1 MNTVSGPLQRNPAP
15 PHGWP
20 EFEERSV
27 PGVLARSCQ
36 AFPDKVALRDV
47 DTSLTYAQ
55 LWDTVL
61 RRSAGLAGLG
71 VGPGDRVLLMMDNHV
86 DYVLS
91 WFAASSLQAVQVPVN
106 TAYQGQLLQSVIDR
120 AGAKVAIVDAKYL
133 DRLASLDTPLRH
145 LESVVVRGEPE
156 ALPQGLGPKRTK
168 FEQLDSGTR
177 LASPPLVRPWDIN
190 TLMLTSGTTGPSRLV
205 SVPHGLTYSD
215 CDPEWFPGAHSDDTV
230 FVSLPLFHVS
240 GQGAVYNG
248 LVVGATVVIADRFHS
263 STFWREA
270 GAFGA
275 TFAPILGVMPNYL
288 MNRPAS
294 SADKGHTVKR
304 IRMAPVIAALDQ
316 FCERFGVDVGSAYGM
331 TEISNPIIAPFGW
344 AKPGACGWLRDDFE
358 VRIVDEHDKD
368 VRPGQIGELVVRPRL
383 PWSVSNG
390 YLGDDDA
397 TVVGWRN
404 LWIHTGDS
412 FRADDWGEYYF
423 VDRLKDAIR
432 RRGENISSFEV
443 EQAVNSHPD
452 VDECA
457 VVGLRGQD
465 GEEEVH
471 AVVVPRSGGALEPE
485 ELVDYLSTRLPSFM
499 VPRFVT
505 IAPELPKTPSGK
517 VRKQALKEEGLGERS
532 WSRPRAQPL
541 SPVGPAEL
549 VPKTRGVE

>member
-1 MNTVSGPLQRNPAP
+1 VSTLSGLLRRNPAP

-20 EFEERSV
+20 DFAERSV
-27 PGVLARSCQ
+27 PGILARSCR

-47 DTSLTYAQ
+47 DSVLTYDQ
-55 LWDTVL
+55 LWDKVQ
-61 RRSAGLAGLG
+61 RRSMGLAGLG
-71 VGPGDRVLLMMDNHV
+71 IGPGDRVLLMLDNHV

-91 WFAASSLQAVQVPVN
+91 WFAVSSLRAVQVPVN
-106 TAYQGQLLQSVIDR
+106 TAYLGQLLQSVIDR
-120 AGAKVAIVDAKYL
+120 AGARVAILDAKYL
-133 DRLASLDTPLRH
+133 DCLASLDTPLRH

-156 ALPQGLGPKRTK
+156 AWPGSLGPKLTR
-168 FEQLDSGTR
+168 FEQLDSGNH
-177 LASPPLVRPWDIN
+177 LPSPPLVRPWDIN

-215 CDPEWFPGAHSDDTV
+215 CDPEWFPGAGSEDTV

-248 LVVGATVVIADRFHS
+248 LVVGATVVVADRFHS
-263 STFWREA
+263 SMFWQQA

-316 FCERFGVDVGSAYGM
+316 FCERFGVEVGSAYGM
-331 TEISNPIIAPFGW
+331 TEISNPIIAPFGR

-358 VRIVDEHDKD
+358 VRIVDEHDQD
-368 VRPGQIGELVVRPRL
+368 VAPGQVGELVVRPRL

-412 FRADDWGEYYF
+412 FRADDAGEYYF

-465 GEEEVH
+465 GDEEVH
-471 AVVVPRSGGALEPE
+471 AVVVPRSGGTLEPE
-485 ELVDYLSTRLPSFM
+485 DLVDYLSTRLPSFM

-505 IAPELPKTPSGK
+505 IAGELPKTPSGK
-517 VRKQALKEEGLGERS
+517 IRKQALKEEGLGDRS
-532 WSRPRAQPL
+532 WS
-541 SPVGPAEL
+541 SPGSSTPPTVGRAEL
-549 VPKTRGVE
+549 ASKT